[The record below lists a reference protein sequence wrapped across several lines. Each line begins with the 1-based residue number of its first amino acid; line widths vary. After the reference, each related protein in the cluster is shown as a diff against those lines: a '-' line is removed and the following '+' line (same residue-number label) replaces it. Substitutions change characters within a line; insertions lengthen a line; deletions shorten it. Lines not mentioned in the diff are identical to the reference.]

1 MSNKTRPLRIQF
13 HVSREELEAIEQKR
27 AESRITGRE
36 AFMRKLVLEG
46 RVLVLDVPEIRQ
58 MSALMGRCA
67 GNLNQIAKRVNST
80 GRLYSGELSETRDT
94 LNQLTEEVR
103 KVYQQLME
111 LKT

>member
-13 HVSREELEAIEQKR
+13 HVSQEELDAIEQKR

-46 RVLVLDVPEIRQ
+46 RVLILDVPEIRQ

-67 GNLNQIAKRVNST
+67 GSLNQIAKRVNST
-80 GRLYSGELSETRDT
+80 GRLYPSELSETKAA
-94 LNQLTEEVR
+94 LEQLTEEMR
-103 KVYQQLME
+103 KVYQQLT
-111 LKT
+111 KIKA